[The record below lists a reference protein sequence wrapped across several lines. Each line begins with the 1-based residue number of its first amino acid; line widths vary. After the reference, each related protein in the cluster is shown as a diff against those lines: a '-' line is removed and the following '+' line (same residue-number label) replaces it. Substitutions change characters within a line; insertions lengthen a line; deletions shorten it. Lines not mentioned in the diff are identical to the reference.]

1 MQQSA
6 TEKERGRSGQFNKRK
21 YKFKLISSN
30 LKLKFIE
37 IEKQNNLTHFS
48 LICFIIGELSLKS
61 LIFIYFRVHEDEK
74 IDIYTPDI
82 SNIFQF
88 PRKIE
93 SASFQ

>member
-48 LICFIIGELSLKS
+48 LTCFKR
-61 LIFIYFRVHEDEK
+61 FD
-74 IDIYTPDI
+74 
-82 SNIFQF
+82 
-88 PRKIE
+88 
-93 SASFQ
+93 